1 MHVLVG
7 RFPGIL
13 SVQSGWASWEPSTSR
28 MVAVEKSNSEF
39 QLGIQNTTC
48 LRTDKGSSL
57 SVRQDVADLAVGDV
71 VMQ

>member
-1 MHVLVG
+1 M
-7 RFPGIL
+7 
-13 SVQSGWASWEPSTSR
+13 QAGWASWEPSTSR

-39 QLGIQNTTC
+39 QLGIQNTPC

-57 SVRQDVADLAVGDV
+57 SVWQDVAYLAIRDV

>member
-1 MHVLVG
+1 M
-7 RFPGIL
+7 
-13 SVQSGWASWEPSTSR
+13 SR

-39 QLGIQNTTC
+39 QLGTWNTTC

-57 SVRQDVADLAVGDV
+57 SVRQDVADLAIGNV

>member
-1 MHVLVG
+1 M
-7 RFPGIL
+7 
-13 SVQSGWASWEPSTSR
+13 QSGWASWEPSTSR